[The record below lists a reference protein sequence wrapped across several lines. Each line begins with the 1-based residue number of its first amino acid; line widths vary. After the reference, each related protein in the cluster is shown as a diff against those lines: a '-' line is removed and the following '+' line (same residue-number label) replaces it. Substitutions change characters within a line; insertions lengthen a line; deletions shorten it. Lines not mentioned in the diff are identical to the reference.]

1 MKLILLSDTPEL
13 VRVRCTGE
21 ISQSSLPPGSD
32 LLVELL
38 SPTVYSRR
46 LIIDLEQSGYIDSSG
61 VSMLIVWQKRF
72 KRDGGVMVLYNIPP
86 LVQQVLDLLNLRA
99 VLTLAT
105 DEKAA
110 TALAGGRSNE

>member
-1 MKLILLSDTPEL
+1 MKLNLVSDTPEL
-13 VRVRCTGE
+13 VRVRCNGD
-21 ISQSSLPPGSD
+21 ISQSQLAPGAD
-32 LLVELL
+32 PLVGLL
-38 SPTVYSRR
+38 SPTVYARR
-46 LIIDLEQSGYIDSSG
+46 LIMDLEPTAYIDSSG

-72 KRDGGVMVLYNIPP
+72 KRDGGVFVLYNIPP

-110 TALAGGRSNE
+110 TAVARGEKS

>member
-1 MKLILLSDTPEL
+1 MKLTLLSDMPEL
-13 VRVRCTGE
+13 VRVRCTGD
-21 ISQSSLPPGSD
+21 ISQSQLSPGSD
-32 LLVELL
+32 LLVDLL

-46 LIIDLEQSGYIDSSG
+46 LIMDLEPTSYIDSSG

-72 KRDGGVMVLYNIPP
+72 KRDSGLMVLYNVPP

-99 VLTLAT
+99 VLTLAA

-110 TALAGGRSNE
+110 TALARGDKP